1 MSSMIRKHCPH
12 KRSYGV
18 GLVDVLI
25 AVTIISGGL
34 VAMSRLQG
42 ASATSSAVARQQSE
56 AGFIA
61 QKVIEDL
68 RAKFWASIVS
78 GSYTLQP
85 HVGQSA
91 TYNINYTVTDSVA
104 GGPLFKTVITTVS
117 WNDSTN
123 QLQKSTITTRFQQ
136 NGAERTVR
144 MQGMNA
150 SGCSSSSSSSSSSAS
165 ESSSQSSESQC
176 LNQK

>member
-1 MSSMIRKHCPH
+1 MIRKHWHH

-34 VAMSRLQG
+34 LAIGRLQG

-68 RAKFWASIVS
+68 RAKSWASIVS
-78 GSYTLQP
+78 GNYTLQP
-85 HVGQSA
+85 QVGRSA

-104 GGPLFKTVITTVS
+104 GGPKFKTVMATVS
-117 WNDSTN
+117 WNDSSN
-123 QLQKSTITTRFQQ
+123 QLQRSTITTRFQQ
-136 NGAERTVR
+136 NGAEGTVR
-144 MQGMNA
+144 MLGMNA
-150 SGCSSSSSSSSSSAS
+150 SDCSSSSVS
-165 ESSSQSSESQC
+165 ESSSQSSESKKC
-176 LNQK
+176 SN